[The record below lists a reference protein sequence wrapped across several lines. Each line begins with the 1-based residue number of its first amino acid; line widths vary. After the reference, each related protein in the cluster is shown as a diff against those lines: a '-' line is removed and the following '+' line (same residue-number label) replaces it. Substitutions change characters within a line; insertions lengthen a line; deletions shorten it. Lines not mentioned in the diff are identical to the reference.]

1 MDFFSGGTLRGGGLI
16 RVHSALEALQDNP
29 QQFNRRFSDSPPS
42 YRSHQSHNS
51 TRSQSSNPPT
61 EEQRQREERHFR
73 LLEERRASFPYEQ
86 FADQRHEERERI
98 IKADRDRTEPLPGR
112 VNFDDVAYQNVK
124 KRWVEQGIWN
134 DNWTYMAYG
143 KWKHEEPLEVESE
156 TETGPETLS
165 LFGRRRRQKSD
176 EEKQRILD
184 RLAIRK
190 REREASRP
198 FHQFVYQLLKEN
210 ERIRRQTGNEEAN
223 STTPAAADINTK
235 AYETVKSTWVRR
247 KIWNVKWGILPG
259 MTWKHE
265 HPFEEFEKEETDNL
279 PPVQANPLGDDS
291 HDVEEAARPPLFT
304 FGLHNQTDP
313 RQTSGVVSTPR
324 RGQSAGN
331 SVASADG
338 DVERFL
344 DSNTPPHSQEREILS
359 PTTGQMERSNG
370 GLFSS
375 TEDRQPPPPNENFLG
390 PVHSSKVSKSS
401 ATKKR
406 PAPQRRSNRSAVT
419 SGGPSALPEPDANKT
434 LPKRASTPPRR
445 SERLRQPEPRVAKKP
460 DVTASPNPSKAA
472 SRPRSKKTAAG
483 NAESTLSAKP
493 QGVSKNRR
501 SSAKSRKRK

>member
-1 MDFFSGGTLRGGGLI
+1 MDFFSGGTLRGDGLF
-16 RVHSALEALQDNP
+16 RVHSALQALQDDP
-29 QQFNRRFSDSPPS
+29 QQVNRRFSDSPPS

-73 LLEERRASFPYEQ
+73 LLEEWQASVPYEQ
-86 FADQRHEERERI
+86 FSKQRDEETERI

-134 DNWTYMAYG
+134 DNWTYFAHG

-156 TETGPETLS
+156 TETDRETVS
-165 LFGRRRRQKSD
+165 LFGKRSRQKSD

-198 FHQFVYQLLKEN
+198 FHQFVYQLLKES
-210 ERIRRQTGNEEAN
+210 ERIQRQTGNEEAN
-223 STTPAAADINTK
+223 ATTAADINAK

-265 HPFEEFEKEETDNL
+265 HPFEEFEEEEADGL

-291 HDVEEAARPPLFT
+291 HNEEEAPRPPLFT
-304 FGLHNQTDP
+304 FGLHNQTDT
-313 RQTSGVVSTPR
+313 RQTSGGVSTPR
-324 RGQSAGN
+324 REQSAGN

-344 DSNTPPHSQEREILS
+344 DSNTPPHSQEREILG
-359 PTTGQMERSNG
+359 PTTGQMEQSNRALSPG
-370 GLFSS
+370 
-375 TEDRQPPPPNENFLG
+375 EDRQPPSLNETFLG
-390 PVHSSKVSKSS
+390 PVHSPKVSKSS
-401 ATKKR
+401 AAKKR
-406 PAPQRRSNRSAVT
+406 PGPRRRSNRSAAVT
-419 SGGPSALPEPDANKT
+419 LGGPSSLLEPAANKS
-434 LPKRASTPPRR
+434 LPKPASTPPRR
-445 SERLRQPEPRVAKKP
+445 SERLRRPEPRAATKP
-460 DVTASPNPSKAA
+460 DVTASPNPPKAA
-472 SRPRSKKTAAG
+472 SRPKPKKGKAK
-483 NAESTLSAKP
+483 STVSAKP